1 MKRPP
6 GSGQLYEKWGS
17 YYGRWRTPDG
27 RRLNRKL
34 GPIRTKGGSDGLTRA
49 QAEQAFRRVQSEAAA
64 RKPVEPVVEILTV
77 DQVAD
82 RLRERIAIEGAR
94 KSYRQSCESMRR
106 VHVSPVL
113 GKRKVAEVSTEDVE
127 RLASRMLARGA
138 SPKTVRNL
146 MTFLHSVFGLAA
158 VRAGRRPTR
167 SRTPRGP
174 SAGAPVTPTRTCSS
188 SPRPSSTA

>member
-34 GPIRTKGGSDGLTRA
+34 GPVRTKGGSDGLTRA
-49 QAEQAFRRVQSEAAA
+49 QAEQPFRRVQSEEASH
-64 RKPVEPVVEILTV
+64 KPVDPAVEILTV

-94 KSYRQSCESMRR
+94 KSYRQNCESMQRA
-106 VHVSPVL
+106 HISPAL
-113 GKRKVAEVSTEDVE
+113 GQAQN
-127 RLASRMLARGA
+127 RG
-138 SPKTVRNL
+138 
-146 MTFLHSVFGLAA
+146 G
-158 VRAGRRPTR
+158 
-167 SRTPRGP
+167 
-174 SAGAPVTPTRTCSS
+174 
-188 SPRPSSTA
+188 